1 MVIKYKTEYS
11 VTDNLNIS
19 TALDIAWTQWQTLS
33 GTTNEKLTMVNSMF
47 TGVIFNYINNKL
59 VAMWL

>member
-11 VTDNLNIS
+11 VTDNLNIN

-47 TGVIFNYINNKL
+47 TGVIFAYINNKL
-59 VAMWL
+59 VAVCL

>member
-33 GTTNEKLTMVNSMF
+33 GTTNEKLTMVNAMF
-47 TGVIFNYINNKL
+47 TGVMFNYIDNKL
-59 VAMWL
+59 VAM

>member
-59 VAMWL
+59 VAM